1 MDAGEERED
10 EIALGFARRMNYK
23 NRLPIFDF
31 GAAALPDR
39 IVQEEL
45 ELLARV
51 RDTLAKMGEPEV
63 PDESGLVED
72 LHGIRDQ
79 LLHGA
84 PDIYDQSALTVRFHV
99 QSSVLDQLRK
109 SRQAPRVDQTSPYFA
124 HMRLRENGRVRDLC
138 IGKATRLDNGLRIVD
153 WRNAPIAQL
162 FYRYQ
167 QGDEY
172 EEEISGRVQAGRVET
187 RRTVTIRSG
196 ELERVEAPEGVFVSD
211 EGADEGWR
219 VSAKSL
225 PRLAGGEG
233 AALRVLEGDGGARRL
248 GTDPSGRT
256 LRADKRL
263 PDIAGLIDAAQFDL
277 ITRPSTG
284 LVVIRGAAG
293 SGKTTVALHRIA
305 YLAYQDPS
313 IDSSATLVVV
323 FSPGLRDY
331 VGHVLPALG
340 VRRVAV
346 RTFHQ
351 WSSEVRRRHFPALPG
366 RVREDT
372 PALVARLKLHPAL
385 ERAFT
390 QQVVRAPGEPSRAR
404 AIDDWISVLTDLPFL
419 REVFAAEAPDAFRPR
434 HLEEA
439 VAHCRAQ
446 LEAVQ
451 AWLAGDRDA
460 EAELDP
466 EDDALLL
473 RAWQLRN
480 GPLLEANG
488 AELQYRHIAIDEVQ
502 DFSPLEVRV
511 LMDCIDAGQSVTLAG
526 DTQQHVMQAA
536 GFSDWSQF
544 FRHLGLAAAH
554 VDTLQI
560 SYRSSAEITRFA
572 MELLGP
578 LRERDLALMTT
589 RSGPP
594 VEIFHYTEH
603 GACLA
608 ALADAL
614 NALASA
620 EPLASVA
627 VLTPS
632 RELSET
638 YYRGLAQS
646 DVPRLRWVQRQNF
659 AFTPGVEVT
668 EIEQVKGLEYDY
680 VVLVGC
686 DAAHYPPDSK
696 SRRLLHVGATRAV
709 HQLWVT
715 CVGEPSRVI
724 EEAVR
729 ASAVGEE
736 SE

>member
-1 MDAGEERED
+1 
-10 EIALGFARRMNYK
+10 
-23 NRLPIFDF
+23 
-31 GAAALPDR
+31 LPDR

-51 RDTLAKMGEPEV
+51 RDTLGRTGEPEA
-63 PDESGLVED
+63 PSEAGLVQD

-79 LLHGA
+79 LLDGA
-84 PDIYDQSALTVRFHV
+84 PDPYDQTQLTLRFHV

-109 SRQAPRVDQTSPYFA
+109 SRQAPRVDRSSPYFA
-124 HMRLRENGRVRDLC
+124 HLRLRENGRVRDLC
-138 IGKATRLDNGLRIVD
+138 IGKATRLDHGLRIVD

-172 EEEISGRVQAGRVET
+172 EEEISGRKQVGSVDA
-187 RRTVTIRSG
+187 RRTVTIRAG
-196 ELERVEAPEGVFVSD
+196 ELERVEAPEGVFVPD
-211 EGADEGWR
+211 EHAEEGWR
-219 VSAKSL
+219 VSAKAL

-233 AALRVLEGDGGARRL
+233 AALRVASSESGARRL
-248 GTDPSGRT
+248 GTDPTGRA

-277 ITRPSTG
+277 ITRPSSG

-305 YLAYQDPS
+305 FLAYDDPA
-313 IDSSATLVVV
+313 IDSNATLFLV
-323 FSPGLRDY
+323 FSQGLRDY
-331 VGHVLPALG
+331 VSHVLPALG
-340 VRRVAV
+340 VSRVGV

-351 WSSEVRRRHFPALPG
+351 WSGDVRRRHFPQLPE
-366 RVREDT
+366 RIRPDT

-385 ERAFT
+385 EVALER
-390 QQVVRAPGEPSRAR
+390 QVARAPGAPSRAR
-404 AIDDWISVLTDLPFL
+404 AIDDWISVLGDLALL
-419 REVFAAEAPDAFRPR
+419 RDAFAEVAPEAFRPA

-439 VAHCRAQ
+439 VAHCRRQ
-446 LEAVQ
+446 MEAVQ
-451 AWLAGDRDA
+451 AWLGGDREV
-460 EAELDP
+460 EAELDL
-466 EDDALLL
+466 EDDPLLL

-480 GPLLEANG
+480 GPLLAPSGEP
-488 AELQYRHIAIDEVQ
+488 LSYRHIAIDEVQ

-511 LMDCIDAGQSVTLAG
+511 LIECADARRSVTLAG

-578 LRERDLALMTT
+578 LREKDLALMTT

-594 VEIFHYTEH
+594 VELFHYTEH
-603 GACLA
+603 GACIA
-608 ALADAL
+608 SLADAL
-614 NALASA
+614 HALASA

-632 RELSET
+632 RELSEV
-638 YYRGLAQS
+638 YYRGLQQS
-646 DVPRLRWVQRQNF
+646 DVPRLRWVQQQNF

-680 VVLVGC
+680 VVLAAC
-686 DAAHYPPDSK
+686 DAAHYPLDAK

-709 HQLWVT
+709 HQLWAT
-715 CVGEPSRVI
+715 CVGEMSAVV
-724 EEAVR
+724 EEAAEKCAVED
-729 ASAVGEE
+729 SAPT
-736 SE
+736 

>member
-1 MDAGEERED
+1 
-10 EIALGFARRMNYK
+10 
-23 NRLPIFDF
+23 
-31 GAAALPDR
+31 LPDR

-45 ELLARV
+45 ELLASV
-51 RDTLAKMGEPEV
+51 RATLGETAEPES
-63 PDESGLVED
+63 PSETGLVQD

-79 LLHGA
+79 LLDGA
-84 PDIYDQSALTVRFHV
+84 PDPYDQTQLTLRFHV
-99 QSSVLDQLRK
+99 QSSVLGQLRK
-109 SRQAPRVDQTSPYFA
+109 SRLSPRVDHASPYFA
-124 HMRLRENGRVRDLC
+124 HLRLRENGRVRDLC
-138 IGKATRLDNGLRIVD
+138 IGKATRLDHGLRIVD

-172 EEEISGRVQAGRVET
+172 EEEISGRLQAGSVEA
-187 RRTVTIRSG
+187 RRTVTIRRG
-196 ELERVEAPEGVFVSD
+196 ELERVEAPEGVFVPD
-211 EGADEGWR
+211 ADAPDGWR

-233 AALRVLEGDGGARRL
+233 AALRVHAGEGGARRL
-248 GTDPSGRT
+248 GTDPSGRS

-277 ITRPSTG
+277 ITRPGSG

-305 YLAYQDPS
+305 YLAFEDPE
-313 IDSSATLVVV
+313 IDSSATLFVV
-323 FSPGLRDY
+323 FSTGLRDY
-331 VGHVLPALG
+331 VSHVLPALG
-340 VRRVAV
+340 VSRVAV

-351 WSSEVRRRHFPALPG
+351 WSSEVRRRHFPQLPE
-366 RVREDT
+366 RLRLDT

-385 ERAFT
+385 ETALER
-390 QQVVRAPGEPSRAR
+390 QVARTPGAPSRAR
-404 AIDDWISVLTDLPFL
+404 AIDDWITVLTDLALL
-419 REVFAAEAPDAFRPR
+419 REAFAEIAPDAFRPD

-439 VAHCRAQ
+439 VSHCRAQ

-451 AWLAGDRDA
+451 AHLAGDRSA
-460 EAELDP
+460 EAELDV

-473 RAWQLRN
+473 RAWQLRS
-480 GPLLEANG
+480 GPLLAPNG
-488 AELQYRHIAIDEVQ
+488 GPLVLRHIAIDEVQ

-511 LMDCIDAGQSVTLAG
+511 LMECADDHRSVTLAG

-544 FRHLGLAAAH
+544 FRHLGLSAAH
-554 VDTLQI
+554 VDTLQV

-603 GACLA
+603 GACIA
-608 ALADAL
+608 SLADAL
-614 NALASA
+614 HELAGS

-627 VLTPS
+627 VLAPS
-632 RELSET
+632 RELSEL
-638 YYRGLAQS
+638 YYRGLSQS
-646 DVPRLRWVQRQNF
+646 DVPRLRWVQQQNF

-668 EIEQVKGLEYDY
+668 EIDQVKGLEYDY

-686 DAAHYPPDSK
+686 DAEHFPVDAK

-715 CVGEPSRVI
+715 CVGEPSPVVL
-724 EEAVR
+724 EAEK
-729 ASAVGEE
+729 ACGVGEVVP
-736 SE
+736 SERRR

>member
-1 MDAGEERED
+1 
-10 EIALGFARRMNYK
+10 
-23 NRLPIFDF
+23 
-31 GAAALPDR
+31 LPDR
-39 IVQEEL
+39 VVQEEL
-45 ELLARV
+45 ELLRGV
-51 RDTLAKMGEPEV
+51 RETLARTAEPEA
-63 PDESGLVED
+63 PSETGLVQD

-79 LLHGA
+79 LLDGA
-84 PDIYDQSALTVRFHV
+84 PDPYDQTQLTLRFHV

-109 SRQAPRVDQTSPYFA
+109 SRQSPRVDHGSPYFA
-124 HMRLRENGRVRDLC
+124 HLRLRENGRVRDLC
-138 IGKATRLDNGLRIVD
+138 IGKATRLDHGLRIVD

-172 EEEISGRVQAGRVET
+172 EEEISGRTQAGRIEA
-187 RRTVTIRSG
+187 RRTVTIRGG
-196 ELERVEAPEGVFVSD
+196 ELERVEAPEGVFVPD
-211 EGADEGWR
+211 ERAEGGWR
-219 VSAKSL
+219 VSAKTL

-233 AALRVLEGDGGARRL
+233 AALRVQTGEGGPRRL
-248 GTDPSGRT
+248 GTDPSGRAM
-256 LRADKRL
+256 RADKRL

-305 YLAYQDPS
+305 YLAFDDPR
-313 IDSSATLVVV
+313 IDSAATLFVV

-331 VGHVLPALG
+331 VSHVLPALG
-340 VRRVAV
+340 APHVAV
-346 RTFHQ
+346 KTFHQ
-351 WSSEVRRRHFPALPG
+351 WSSEVRRRHFPMLPE
-366 RVREDT
+366 RVRDDT

-385 ERAFT
+385 ETALER
-390 QQVVRAPGEPSRAR
+390 QVARTPGGPSRAR
-404 AIDDWISVLTDLPFL
+404 ALDDWLSVLGDLPFL
-419 REVFAAEAPDAFRPR
+419 EAVFAEQAPDAFREG
-434 HLEEA
+434 HLAEA
-439 VAHCRAQ
+439 VAHCRRQ
-446 LEAVQ
+446 IEAVQ
-451 AWLAGDRDA
+451 AWLAGDRGV

-480 GPLLEANG
+480 GPLLATDG
-488 AELQYRHIAIDEVQ
+488 GPLQLRHIAIDEVQ
-502 DFSPLEVRV
+502 DFAPLEVRV
-511 LMDCIDAGQSVTLAG
+511 LIECADERRSVTLAG

-536 GFSDWSQF
+536 GFTDWGQF

-572 MELLGP
+572 LELLGP
-578 LRERDLALMTT
+578 LREKDLALMTT
-589 RSGPP
+589 RNGPP

-603 GACLA
+603 GACIA
-608 ALADAL
+608 SLADAL
-614 NALASA
+614 HALAGA

-632 RELSET
+632 RELSEL
-638 YYRGLAQS
+638 YFRGLQQGE
-646 DVPRLRWVQRQNF
+646 VPRLRWVQQQNF

-680 VVLVGC
+680 VVLAGC
-686 DAAHYPPDSK
+686 DALHFPLDAK

-715 CVGEPSRVI
+715 WVGEPSPIVLAAERACGA
-724 EEAVR
+724 E
-729 ASAVGEE
+729 ASAETG
-736 SE
+736 SAA

>member
-1 MDAGEERED
+1 M
-10 EIALGFARRMNYK
+10 
-23 NRLPIFDF
+23 
-31 GAAALPDR
+31 PDR

-51 RDTLAKMGEPEV
+51 RDTLGRTGEPEA
-63 PDESGLVED
+63 PSEAGLVQD

-79 LLHGA
+79 LLDGA
-84 PDIYDQSALTVRFHV
+84 PDPYDQTQLTLRFHV

-109 SRQAPRVDQTSPYFA
+109 SRQAPRVDRSSPYFA
-124 HMRLRENGRVRDLC
+124 HLRLRENGRVRDLC
-138 IGKATRLDNGLRIVD
+138 IGKATRLDHGLRIVD

-172 EEEISGRVQAGRVET
+172 EEEISGRKQVGSVDA
-187 RRTVTIRSG
+187 RRTVTIRAG
-196 ELERVEAPEGVFVSD
+196 ELERVEAPEGVFVPD
-211 EGADEGWR
+211 EHAEEGWR
-219 VSAKSL
+219 VSAKAL

-233 AALRVLEGDGGARRL
+233 AALRVASSESGARRL
-248 GTDPSGRT
+248 GTDPTGRA

-277 ITRPSTG
+277 ITRPSSG

-305 YLAYQDPS
+305 FLAYDDPA
-313 IDSSATLVVV
+313 IDSNATLFLV
-323 FSPGLRDY
+323 FSQGLRDY
-331 VGHVLPALG
+331 VSHVLPALG
-340 VRRVAV
+340 VSRVGV

-351 WSSEVRRRHFPALPG
+351 WSGDVRRRHFPQLPE
-366 RVREDT
+366 RIRPDT

-385 ERAFT
+385 EVALER
-390 QQVVRAPGEPSRAR
+390 QVARAPGAPSRAR
-404 AIDDWISVLTDLPFL
+404 AIDDWISVLGDLALL
-419 REVFAAEAPDAFRPR
+419 RDAFAEVAPEAFRPA

-439 VAHCRAQ
+439 VAHCRRQ
-446 LEAVQ
+446 MEAVQ
-451 AWLAGDRDA
+451 AWLGGDREV
-460 EAELDP
+460 EAELDL
-466 EDDALLL
+466 EDDPLLL

-480 GPLLEANG
+480 GPLLAPSGEP
-488 AELQYRHIAIDEVQ
+488 LSYRHIAIDEVQ

-511 LMDCIDAGQSVTLAG
+511 LIECADARRSVTLAG

-578 LRERDLALMTT
+578 LREKDLALMTT

-594 VEIFHYTEH
+594 VELFHYTEH
-603 GACLA
+603 GACIA
-608 ALADAL
+608 SLADAL
-614 NALASA
+614 HALASA

-632 RELSET
+632 RELSEV
-638 YYRGLAQS
+638 YYRGLQQS
-646 DVPRLRWVQRQNF
+646 DVPRLRWVQQQNF

-680 VVLVGC
+680 VVLAAC
-686 DAAHYPPDSK
+686 DAAHYPLDAK

-709 HQLWVT
+709 HQLWAT
-715 CVGEPSRVI
+715 CVGEMSAVV
-724 EEAVR
+724 EEAAEKCAVED
-729 ASAVGEE
+729 SAPT
-736 SE
+736 

>member
-1 MDAGEERED
+1 M
-10 EIALGFARRMNYK
+10 
-23 NRLPIFDF
+23 
-31 GAAALPDR
+31 PDR

-51 RDTLAKMGEPEV
+51 RDTLAKIAEPEAPSEV
-63 PDESGLVED
+63 GLVQD

-79 LLHGA
+79 LLDGA
-84 PDIYDQSALTVRFHV
+84 PDPYDQTQLTLRFHV

-109 SRQAPRVDQTSPYFA
+109 SRQTPRVEHGSPYFA
-124 HMRLRENGRVRDLC
+124 HLRLREHGRVRDLC
-138 IGKATRLDNGLRIVD
+138 IGKATRLDSGLRIVD

-172 EEEISGRVQAGRVET
+172 EEEISGRLQAGNVEA
-187 RRTVTIRSG
+187 RRTVTIRAG
-196 ELERVEAPEGVFVSD
+196 ALERVEAPEGVFVPDTSAPD
-211 EGADEGWR
+211 GWR
-219 VSAKSL
+219 VSARSL

-233 AALRVLEGDGGARRL
+233 AALRVQAGEGGARRL
-248 GTDPSGRT
+248 GTDPSGRP

-305 YLAYQDPS
+305 YLAYDDPR
-313 IDSSATLVVV
+313 IDSNATLFVV

-331 VGHVLPALG
+331 VSHVLPALG
-340 VRRVAV
+340 APRVAV

-351 WSSEVRRRHFPALPG
+351 WSSEVRRRHFPQLPD
-366 RVREDT
+366 RPRDDT

-385 ERAFT
+385 ETALER
-390 QQVVRAPGEPSRAR
+390 QVARAPGPPSRAR
-404 AIDDWISVLTDLPFL
+404 AIDDWISVLGDLPFL
-419 REVFAAEAPDAFRPR
+419 ESVFAEEAPDAFRPG

-439 VAHCRAQ
+439 VAHCRRQ

-451 AWLAGDRDA
+451 SYLAGDRA
-460 EAELDP
+460 AGAELDP

-480 GPLLEANG
+480 GPLLAPDG
-488 AELQYRHIAIDEVQ
+488 GPLQLRHIAIDEVQ

-511 LMDCIDAGQSVTLAG
+511 LIECAGEQRSVTLAG

-536 GFSDWSQF
+536 GFTDWSQF

-572 MELLGP
+572 LELLGP
-578 LRERDLALMTT
+578 LREKDLALMTT

-603 GACLA
+603 GACIA

-614 NALASA
+614 HSLSSA

-632 RELSET
+632 HELSEI
-638 YYRGLAQS
+638 YFRGLQQS
-646 DVPRLRWVQRQNF
+646 EVPRLRWVQQQNF

-668 EIEQVKGLEYDY
+668 EIDQVKGLEYDY
-680 VVLVGC
+680 VVLAGC
-686 DAAHYPPDSK
+686 DASHFPPDAK

-715 CVGEPSRVI
+715 CVGEPSAVV
-724 EEAVR
+724 EEAER
-729 ASAVGEE
+729 ACGVDAAAWSGAYALTP
-736 SE
+736 STSRS